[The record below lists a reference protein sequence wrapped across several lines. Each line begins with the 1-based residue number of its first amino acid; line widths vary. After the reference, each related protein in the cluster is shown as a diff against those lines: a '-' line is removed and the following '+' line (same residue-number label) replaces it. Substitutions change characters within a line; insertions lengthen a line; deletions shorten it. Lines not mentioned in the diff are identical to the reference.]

1 MMKLPRG
8 TQLFTKPFT
17 EQKQSSF
24 STYNVQNLAEETM
37 MASEPGDAFL
47 ITGPLWGE
55 STDRWIPLTKG
66 Q

>member
-1 MMKLPRG
+1 MMKSSRG
-8 TQLFTKPFT
+8 TQLFTNPFI
-17 EQKQSSF
+17 EQKQHSF
-24 STYNVQNLAEETM
+24 SKYNAQNLAEETM
-37 MASEPGDAFL
+37 MALGHGDAFL